1 MALVAVA
8 VSLLLPRPI
17 MEQSTHLPIISRLTL
32 LCYSVP
38 LCPTT
43 STWPMSLM
51 LSPGLATP
59 LKTRK
64 TNPACNLLLW
74 LTLSPPPLN
83 STVHTLEKRHT
94 VTCDTGFHTNGFQV
108 YLGIKELRKRR
119 GSPFGGPYA
128 CTRVYNKR
136 GTRIYWC
143 NDVCSPFPWSPISI
157 HIMLIANETK

>member
-1 MALVAVA
+1 MWMAMALVAVA
-8 VSLLLPRPI
+8 VSLFLPRPI
-17 MEQSTHLPIISRLTL
+17 REKSTHLPIISRLTL
-32 LCYSVP
+32 LCYSFP
-38 LCPTT
+38 PCPTT

-64 TNPACNLLLW
+64 TNSACNLLLW
-74 LTLSPPPLN
+74 LTHSPPPLN

-143 NDVCSPFPWSPISI
+143 NDVCSPFPW
-157 HIMLIANETK
+157 